1 MDILVLL
8 AAFFIIATVIKIAT
22 DNVVAI
28 FKPWFNLR
36 AYKLVIA
43 LVLTSF
49 GVFAFNLGVL
59 EALDIPIEASRPWF
73 HLFDLVLSVLFLTSG
88 AQAIHRLS
96 DAWKHYNQAKA
107 PKEGGDI

>member
-28 FKPWFNLR
+28 FKPWFKLK

-49 GVFAFNLGVL
+49 GVFAFNLGIL
-59 EALDIPIEASRPWF
+59 EALGIPIEVSRPWF
-73 HLFDLVLSVLFLTSG
+73 HWFDLFITVLFLTSG

-96 DAWKHYNQAKA
+96 DAWKQYNQAR
-107 PKEGGDI
+107 KEGEDI